1 MLGDHV
7 PARDGTTRTM
17 EVQVARRGT
26 RLRTTGK
33 ALAAVGLAVAALWWL
48 LPRTSGVSWSAVVHL
63 IGGIAPHRLAG
74 LAALWACGLLVHSF
88 VLTGALPGLS
98 RRRALTLSLTGS
110 AVSNVAPMGGALGV
124 ALNCSMARTWRFRDR
139 SFAAYLVVTNAW
151 DVLAKLALPLVALVG
166 LLTAGGLPTRGLRAG
181 ALGASLLLLALVA
194 AWVTVLRSDR
204 VAAAL
209 AHLVAAAVRRALPRA
224 GAERGH
230 RLAAAVLQTRLRIRG
245 VVARTWP
252 QLTLGM
258 AGYLT
263 SLAALMWAC
272 LHAAGAP
279 VPVYAVL
286 AGLAVERLLSLAP
299 VTPGGTGLAE
309 AGTVG
314 TLVALGASPLPVVA
328 GVLLYRAFTFV
339 LEIPVGGLWLGLWLL
354 LRARTG
360 RSAGPRPGSAV
371 RLPA

>member
-1 MLGDHV
+1 
-7 PARDGTTRTM
+7 
-17 EVQVARRGT
+17 VARRGT

-33 ALAAVGLAVAALWWL
+33 ALAALTLGAAVLWWL
-48 LPRTSGVSWSAVVHL
+48 LPRTSGVSWSAVAHL

-139 SFAAYLVVTNAW
+139 SFAAYLVVTNVW

-166 LLTAGGLPTRGLRAG
+166 LLTAGGLPTRGLRTG
-181 ALGASLLLLALVA
+181 AIGASALLLVLVA
-194 AWVTVLRSDR
+194 VGVTVLRSDR
-204 VAAAL
+204 M
-209 AHLVAAAVRRALPRA
+209 AAAVAGFVAVLVRRVLPRA
-224 GAERGH
+224 GAERGN
-230 RLAAAVLQTRLRIRG
+230 RLAEALLQTRQRIRG

-286 AGLAVERLLSLAP
+286 AGLAVERLLSLSP
-299 VTPGGTGLAE
+299 ITPGGTGLAE
-309 AGTVG
+309 AGTAG

-354 LRARTG
+354 LRARTA
-360 RSAGPRPGSAV
+360 RSAGAPPGPAV

>member
-1 MLGDHV
+1 M
-7 PARDGTTRTM
+7 
-17 EVQVARRGT
+17 ARRGT
-26 RLRTTGK
+26 RLRTAGK
-33 ALAAVGLAVAALWWL
+33 ALVALALGAGVLWWL
-48 LPRTSGVSWSAVVHL
+48 LPRTSGVSWSAAAHL

-74 LAALWACGLLVHSF
+74 LTALWACGLLVHSF

-166 LLTAGGLPTRGLRAG
+166 LLAAGGLPTRGLRAG
-181 ALGASLLLLALVA
+181 ALAASLLLLVLVA
-194 AWVTVLRSDR
+194 AGVTALRSDR
-204 VAAAL
+204 VATA
-209 AHLVAAAVRRALPRA
+209 VARFVTAAVRRAMPRS
-224 GAERGH
+224 GAERGD
-230 RLAAAVLQTRLRIRG
+230 RLAAALLQTRLRIRG
-245 VVARTWP
+245 VVSRTWP

-263 SLAALMWAC
+263 LLAALLWSC

-286 AGLAVERLLSLAP
+286 AGLAVERLLSLTP

-309 AGTVG
+309 AGTAG

-354 LRARTG
+354 VRARAAGTTG
-360 RSAGPRPGSAV
+360 TPPRSAL